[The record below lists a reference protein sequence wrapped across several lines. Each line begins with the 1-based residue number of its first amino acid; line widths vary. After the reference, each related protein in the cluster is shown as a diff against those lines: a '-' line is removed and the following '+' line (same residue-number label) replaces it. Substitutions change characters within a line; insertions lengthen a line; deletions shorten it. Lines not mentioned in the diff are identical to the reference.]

1 MSSRKSTI
9 CTCWPGSIGDSGAA
23 CRNDFTPKANDK
35 GDDGMKLRKEE
46 APIALELP
54 VATFRVAE
62 WDDTAVAYVK
72 LAAGAD
78 ATPLLQ
84 GLPDDKCQCP
94 HWGYMLEGAIH
105 VRYSDGKEEVCRAG
119 EMFYWPAGHTVWV
132 EEDTSFVEFSP
143 RKSLKEVYA
152 HIGNK
157 LASVS

>member
-1 MSSRKSTI
+1 
-9 CTCWPGSIGDSGAA
+9 
-23 CRNDFTPKANDK
+23 
-35 GDDGMKLRKEE
+35 MKLCKEE
-46 APIALELP
+46 IPVALALP

-62 WDDTAVAYVK
+62 WGDTAVAYVR
-72 LAAGAD
+72 LEAGAD

-84 GLPDDKCQCP
+84 GLPNDKCQCP

-105 VRYSDGKEEVCRAG
+105 VSYSDGKEEVCRAG

-143 RKSLKEVYA
+143 KKLLKEVYD